1 MANTLNFNTLKKQYM
16 TVTLPDE
23 KQTVL
28 MIGTPTK
35 NTMTEVIHLERILS
49 SGQVE
54 DDIELMNDIYSVSAK
69 IMSRNKAGIT
79 IDKKYIEK
87 YLDYED
93 IVVFFYSY
101 VQFIGTLGNQKN

>member
-1 MANTLNFNTLKKQYM
+1 MANSLNFNALKKQYM

-35 NTMTEVIHLERILS
+35 NTMGELI
-49 SGQVE
+49 QVQSALISAKE
-54 DDIELMNDIYSVSAK
+54 DDGTLINDIYSVCAK
-69 IMSRNKAGIT
+69 IMSRNKADKK
-79 IDKKYIEK
+79 IDKKYLEK

-101 VQFIGTLGNQKN
+101 LQFIETLGNQKN